1 MGSLTIGVCDSGTE
15 ARQQMS
21 FFSGLF
27 GGGAAPP
34 KAPAPPSSDQQI
46 KNNRQEMDLLEK
58 RQHVMQ
64 VKADQ
69 ERANAQRL
77 AQLMKKD
84 KRKKNEAMQA
94 MKKYKLLQ
102 KNCDTIQAQRFNLEQ
117 LTMALETAIQSR
129 EVVDATAATGKALAR
144 EAKQM
149 DAVDV
154 EDMMDDVN
162 ESVQNIE
169 EVGEALSQPMGFG
182 ADMDEDDLMNELDEL
197 ADEGLEEERA
207 AYDAELFGPGQAPV
221 RQPVQPTQ
229 PLVMPTVP
237 QPAPVMPTVPQPAEP
252 QEDADEFSRLEA
264 SMAI

>member
-1 MGSLTIGVCDSGTE
+1 MGVQGVHSKKPE
-15 ARQQMS
+15 QHNKMS

-27 GGGAAPP
+27 GGGSAPP
-34 KAPAPPSSDQQI
+34 PKPQAPSSDQQI

-84 KRKKNEAMQA
+84 KRKKNEALQA

-129 EVVDATAATGKALAR
+129 EVVDATAATGRALSR
-144 EAKQM
+144 EAAQM

-154 EDMMDDVN
+154 EDMMDEVN

-169 EVGEALSQPMGFG
+169 EVGEALSAPMGFG
-182 ADMDEDDLMNELDEL
+182 ADIDEDDLLGELDEL
-197 ADEGLEEERA
+197 CEEDNEAERA
-207 AYDAELFGPGQAPV
+207 AYDAELFGPGQVPAV
-221 RQPVQPTQ
+221 RQQPV
-229 PLVMPTVP
+229 
-237 QPAPVMPTVPQPAEP
+237 PVMPTVPQPVPVMPTVPTPAAPVETG
-252 QEDADEFSRLEA
+252 EDEFARLEA